1 MRVSFSSTMAAVA
14 GLWSLANANTTPV
27 SDKDMNDLLN
37 EGGVSL
43 AMKAAPMFFFGQA
56 LNHPPCIPTFA
67 TDKSN
72 RQTPPAD
79 LCDWPDTGCNC
90 RTPGVPIGNPSPSFP
105 VYYSYQKCTDTS
117 VRIQYS
123 LFYQK
128 DGFNPTKVFGHHYDW
143 ERVLVIWKKSDD
155 GLWRPAEIKL
165 SQHSGY
171 QTLEWDQ
178 IQNTFSDDTAGEK
191 LGGPN
196 GQKNLNHAK
205 VYVAWSKHDHHNDRN
220 TGFNDALSQLTNNA
234 FRSQD
239 WWYLPQRGDYI
250 RADGGTEIGRLM
262 RGMDWGDASSN
273 PALVHDSLCSA

>member
-1 MRVSFSSTMAAVA
+1 MRLVVSSTIAAA
-14 GLWSLANANTTPV
+14 ASLLALANANTTPV

-43 AMKAAPMFFFGQA
+43 AIKAAPMFFFGQA
-56 LNHPPCIPTFA
+56 LDHPPCIPTYA
-67 TDKSN
+67 TDENNK
-72 RQTPPAD
+72 QTPPAD
-79 LCDWPDTGCNC
+79 LCNWPNAGCNC

-123 LFYQK
+123 LFYEK
-128 DGFNPTKVFGHHYDW
+128 DGFNPAKIFGHHYDW
-143 ERVLVIWKKSDD
+143 ERVIVIWKKSDD

-196 GQKNLNHAK
+196 GQRNLNHAK
-205 VYVAWSKHDHHNDRN
+205 VYVAWAKHDHHNERN
-220 TGFNDALSQLTNNA
+220 TGFNDPLSQLTNNA

-239 WWYLPQRGDYI
+239 WWYLPQRDDYI
-250 RADGGTEIGRLM
+250 RADGGTEIGRLIK
-262 RGMDWGDASSN
+262 GMNWGDASSN
-273 PALVHDSLCSA
+273 PASVHDGLCQA